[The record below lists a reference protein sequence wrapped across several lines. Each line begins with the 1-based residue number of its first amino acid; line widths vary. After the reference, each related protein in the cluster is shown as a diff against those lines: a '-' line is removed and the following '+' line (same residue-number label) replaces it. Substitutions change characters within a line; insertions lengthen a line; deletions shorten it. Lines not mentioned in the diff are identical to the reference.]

1 MDATVKPG
9 WVRVVT
15 RESQP
20 EEHTYVKDAMD
31 GRNPPPI
38 LTGQGSYA
46 VGHTPEP
53 STQWGMFALGLGFG
67 LFVSFVV
74 VAPLAFTNGWHL

>member
-1 MDATVKPG
+1 MDATVKLG

-20 EEHTYVKDAMD
+20 EEHTYIEDAMD

-67 LFVSFVV
+67 LFIGLV
-74 VAPLAFTNGWHL
+74 LAGPWAAYCGWHL